1 MRGKLVLLRDL
12 LQPRVPSPV
21 KLAPQMDSLSRDIE
35 NISMSPEFNR
45 SAAKLA
51 KAGDRLDNPSA
62 PLDEKSRL
70 AAKLDTR
77 FQDTKDTQETSNA
90 RSSSLSGL
98 DRSLSRPPSRP
109 SKAVNDLDGLGLDA
123 TAASLLSRQIEI
135 QQQLDA
141 IRASPPPT
149 SFYRKQDESHRQYDK
164 SQPSATQEAN
174 PLATEA
180 ANEHEVISNRPPLVG
195 DQNEAQGRFARME
208 FQAAQLGGASPDYSD
223 SEKSIYMDD
232 NFNNTNGGKRR
243 DTIVVERE
251 PPPAAKA
258 ATDWY
263 SRQDREGMGF
273 GMGETDPMDILN
285 FLVNWQDCEPE
296 FHKRHKS
303 MPSSPSDAL
312 QVLKKDNG
320 QWCH

>member
-1 MRGKLVLLRDL
+1 MDDKSTAATQQTKRMITRAQALHSRSPAVTRTSTERSPQDAEIRPVQHFARETGSPAR
-12 LQPRVPSPV
+12 PSSAPGSPV

-62 PLDEKSRL
+62 PRDEKSRL

-77 FQDTKDTQETSNA
+77 FQDTKDTQGTSNV

-149 SFYRKQDESHRQYDK
+149 SFCRKQDESHRQYDK

-180 ANEHEVISNRPPLVG
+180 A
-195 DQNEAQGRFARME
+195 A
-208 FQAAQLGGASPDYSD
+208 
-223 SEKSIYMDD
+223 
-232 NFNNTNGGKRR
+232 
-243 DTIVVERE
+243 
-251 PPPAAKA
+251 
-258 ATDWY
+258 
-263 SRQDREGMGF
+263 
-273 GMGETDPMDILN
+273 
-285 FLVNWQDCEPE
+285 
-296 FHKRHKS
+296 
-303 MPSSPSDAL
+303 
-312 QVLKKDNG
+312 
-320 QWCH
+320 